1 MDRGGRQSISAVQH
15 GCSWGRTGSA
25 TRCHATARHSVAIPM
40 LSAPAP
46 AHPPS
51 SVPAPAQMQACSI
64 RGGGE
69 LGSSPSCSSPQ
80 SFQKITRTQIF
91 AVGGR
96 GGGRHPRKPLTRH
109 APSTTHLHCLF
120 TRPKIDPSFASSEF
134 SGLLQ
139 QFSSAHPG
147 LGSGRESR
155 EEVTGSSS
163 RPRTPCETPLR
174 PCSRAAKYSSTW
186 PRDLARCDSLEN
198 PRVIPEEMTRL
209 PLS

>member
-1 MDRGGRQSISAVQH
+1 MPRHGTPLRGHSHAICSRPRTSPVVRPRPRADAGVLDKRRGRAWFIPLVLVPPIISKNYPH
-15 GCSWGRTGSA
+15 PNICSR
-25 TRCHATARHSVAIPM
+25 
-40 LSAPAP
+40 
-46 AHPPS
+46 
-51 SVPAPAQMQACSI
+51 
-64 RGGGE
+64 
-69 LGSSPSCSSPQ
+69 
-80 SFQKITRTQIF
+80 
-91 AVGGR
+91 GR